1 MIDLFFNGG
10 PIFMGLLTL
19 ILLSIVVLSGISVIL
34 IYNRK
39 INNYQQ
45 TIGKINSIRSFGFFA
60 LIVGLLGQLIGL
72 FSAFR
77 AIKMGEV
84 EASTSLFFEGFK
96 ISMITA
102 VYGILIFSISV
113 LAHFLLKRAVKALYA
128 P

>member
-19 ILLSIVVLSGISVIL
+19 ILLSIVVLSGISVTP
-34 IYNRK
+34 IYTRK
-39 INNYQQ
+39 INNYQE
-45 TIGKINSIRSFGFFA
+45 TIRKINSIRSFGFFA

-113 LAHFLLKRAVKALYA
+113 LAHFLLKRAVKALHA
-128 P
+128 Q

>member
-45 TIGKINSIRSFGFFA
+45 TIGKINSIRSCGFFA